1 MVRLATETDAEM
13 LAQLNIAFNG
23 PGDASLEHI
32 RASLRENQQEVVIV
46 DEANGIL
53 TGFLCLQIKRS
64 FCYDTCAPE
73 ITELYVQPEYRRQGI
88 ASRMLLFAEEH
99 CQKEYSC
106 HGLELL
112 TGDDNW
118 IAQAVYRAA
127 GYAPDGELHL
137 SKPL

>member
-1 MVRLATETDAEM
+1 MVRLATENDAEM
-13 LAQLNIAFNG
+13 LAQLNAAFNG
-23 PGDASLEHI
+23 PGETSLEHI
-32 RASLRENQQEVVIV
+32 RASLRENRQETVIV

-64 FCYDTCAPE
+64 FCYDACAPE
-73 ITELYVQPEYRRQGI
+73 ITELYVRPEYRRQG
-88 ASRMLLFAEEH
+88 
-99 CQKEYSC
+99 QKESSC

-137 SKPL
+137 FKPL

>member
-1 MVRLATETDAEM
+1 MVRLATENDAEM
-13 LAQLNIAFNG
+13 LAQLNAAFNG
-23 PGDASLEHI
+23 PGETSLEHI
-32 RASLRENQQEVVIV
+32 RASLRENRQETVIV

-64 FCYDTCAPE
+64 FCYDACAPE
-73 ITELYVQPEYRRQGI
+73 VTELYVRPEYRRQGI
-88 ASRMLLFAEEH
+88 ARRMLLFAEEH
-99 CQKEYSC
+99 CQKEASC

-137 SKPL
+137 FKPL